1 MTGTVV
7 TFYSFKGG
15 VGRSFTLANV
25 AILLA
30 RWGHRVLTID
40 WDLEAPGLHEYFSRL
55 LPHPPRTGIVELVND
70 FRAGSVYP
78 SSHYVTHL
86 DSKAGTV
93 DLIAAGVKN
102 DGYAR
107 RVQGINWA
115 KLYEDGFAGV
125 LEQLRYDWIRN
136 YDFILID
143 SRTGW
148 ADVASICTAHLPDR
162 LVLLFT
168 ANEQSIG
175 GAVEAVGKANQAR
188 DALPYD
194 RPKLTVL
201 PLLSRFDSRVEY
213 QRAESWYETVTTMT
227 TPLFSNWLVRH
238 VAPALMLRHLTL
250 PYVSYWSFGEQLPVL
265 TETVPATDQISYG
278 LETIA
283 AIVAHRFDRTDLL
296 ADNRDAYVTSAQ
308 GQARTFD
315 LDMLVSSPR
324 SAEHLAG
331 DLVAELERLGIRAK
345 RSLSGDIDFLGNT
358 KDTARHLCL
367 VIDEKV
373 SRWQTTEAEWFLRR
387 TLVAEDRRLFPV
399 LTPASSASAL
409 PGFLRNIRRLEMTT
423 PLTPA
428 DVASRLRAEI
438 ADGALSEVEDDATLL
453 KRARVLVETIR
464 DNLRDYEDWFRVE
477 QVFTAMAIA
486 VTQSD
491 LSSSR
496 QLIIE
501 LQQLKTASHTGYPAP
516 DKVCNL
522 ALDIIRG
529 VERQL
534 RKPPPSAS

>member
-30 RWGHRVLTID
+30 RWGHRVLAID
-40 WDLEAPGLHEYFSRL
+40 WDLEAPGLHEYFARL
-55 LPHPPRTGIVELVND
+55 LPHPPRTGIVDLVGD
-70 FRAGSVYP
+70 FRTGTVHAT
-78 SSHYVTHL
+78 SHYVTHL
-86 DSKAGTV
+86 NTTVGTV
-93 DLIAAGVKN
+93 DLIGAGRKD
-102 DGYAR
+102 DGYPR
-107 RVQGINWA
+107 RVQEIDWA
-115 KLYEDGFAGV
+115 KLYEDGFADV
-125 LEQLRYDWIRN
+125 LERLRHDWVRD
-136 YDFILID
+136 YDFVLID

-162 LVLLFT
+162 LVLVFT

-213 QRAESWYETVTTMT
+213 RRAESWYETVTTMT

-265 TETVPATDQISYG
+265 EETVPATDQISYG

-296 ADNRDAYVTSAQ
+296 ADNRDAYVASAQ
-308 GQARTFD
+308 GQARTFE

-324 SAEHLAG
+324 SAEQLAG
-331 DLVAELERLGIRAK
+331 ELVSELERLGIRAK
-345 RSLSGDIDFLGNT
+345 RSLSGDIEFLGTT
-358 KDTARHLCL
+358 KDIARHLCL
-367 VIDEKV
+367 VVDEKV
-373 SRWQTTEAEWFLRR
+373 TRWQTTEAEWFLRR

-399 LTPASSASAL
+399 LTLASSPSAL
-409 PGFLRNIRRLEMTT
+409 PGFLRNIRRLEMNAV
-423 PLTPA
+423 LTPR

-438 ADGALSEVEDDATLL
+438 ADGALSDVVDATTLL
-453 KRARVLVETIR
+453 NRVRAAVELARNGTH
-464 DNLRDYEDWFRVE
+464 DYEDWFRVE
-477 QVFTAMAIA
+477 KIFTAMTIA
-486 VTQSD
+486 VMQSD
-491 LSSSR
+491 FNSLV
-496 QLIIE
+496 QLMVE
-501 LQQLKTASHTGYPAP
+501 LQHLNTKSGGGYPAP
-516 DKVCNL
+516 ERIHDL
-522 ALDIIRG
+522 TRDIVRG

-534 RKPPPSAS
+534 RKSPGPAL

>member
-1 MTGTVV
+1 VTGTVV

-25 AILLA
+25 AMLLA

-40 WDLEAPGLHEYFSRL
+40 WDLEAPGLHEYFSEL
-55 LPHPPRTGIVELVND
+55 LPHPPRTGIVDLVGD
-70 FRAGSVYP
+70 FRTTRGVQPA
-78 SSHYVTHL
+78 SHYVTRL
-86 DSKAGTV
+86 TAKDGTV
-93 DLIAAGVKN
+93 DLVAAGLKN
-102 DGYAR
+102 DDYAR
-107 RVQGINWA
+107 RVQAINWVQ
-115 KLYEDGFAGV
+115 LYKDGFADV
-125 LEQLRYDWIRN
+125 LEHLRHDWVRD
-136 YDFILID
+136 YDFVLID

-175 GAVEAVGKANQAR
+175 GAVDAVGKATQAR

-201 PLLSRFDSRVEY
+201 PLLSRFDSRVE
-213 QRAESWYETVTTMT
+213 
-227 TPLFSNWLVRH
+227 VRH
-238 VAPALMLRHLTL
+238 VSPALMLRHLTL

-296 ADNRDAYVTSAQ
+296 ADNRDAYVASAQ

-324 SAEHLAG
+324 SAEQLAG
-331 DLVAELERLGIRAK
+331 DLVTELARLGIRAK

-399 LTPASSASAL
+399 LTPASSTSAL
-409 PGFLRNIRRLEMTT
+409 PGFLRNIRRLEMT
-423 PLTPA
+423 PSLTPA
-428 DVASRLRAEI
+428 DVANRLRAEI
-438 ADGALSEVEDDATLL
+438 ADGVLSEVEDDATSL
-453 KRARVLVETIR
+453 KRARSLVETIR
-464 DNLRDYEDWFRVE
+464 DSSRDYEDWFRVE

-496 QLIIE
+496 QLMVE
-501 LQQLKTASHTGYPAP
+501 LQHLATASGNGYPAP

-522 ALDIIRG
+522 ALDIVRG

-534 RKPPPSAS
+534 RKPPRS